1 MCAHDIGYGDHKNV
15 DGRDFAIQRPKKVVS
30 STTFVVRDI
39 RHGVM
44 L

>member
-1 MCAHDIGYGDHKNV
+1 MCAHDIGYGDQKNV

-30 STTFVVRDI
+30 STFVVKDI

>member
-15 DGRDFAIQRPKKVVS
+15 DGRDFVIQRPKKVVS
-30 STTFVVRDI
+30 STFVVRDI
-39 RHGVM
+39 RHGVVM